1 MPSLSPRA
9 ALWSARV
16 VVVALAVTLALALEG
31 RTAFTVA
38 WWICAGGVL
47 VALMV
52 PGPVALTACRMVVPL
67 TVPVGAL
74 LVIGGDTQAASIA
87 ALSAAVAATALLLTG
102 ELGEAFVQSAAYG
115 HERRFPLR
123 VPAAVL
129 PAVLLSWLAWAALAI
144 GALVAVD
151 RERWVLA
158 IALGAP
164 AALITWPLF
173 ARFHQ
178 LSRRWLVLVPAGVV
192 VHDPMVLAETLMV
205 MRPNVSGARLAPADT
220 EAADLTG
227 PAPGFAIE
235 LAVKEMVLVHFAG
248 SRREPKGRAIHA
260 ASFLVAPTRPGK
272 ALHSL

>member
-31 RTAFTVA
+31 RTAFTMA

-47 VALMV
+47 VALTV

-129 PAVLLSWLAWAALAI
+129 PAVLLSWLAWAALTI